1 MFFWSKRLRTGSGSR
16 FYRPMSV
23 PAGAGIIDCRVVDPV
38 DQPMP
43 GAAVCVVSRDG
54 RRLASGSTDPYGL
67 FLAVVPTG
75 EYQVAVT
82 ANGFAPYRGT
92 VRVEEKGRA
101 SVGSVVLDVAPT
113 PALPA
118 PGRWA
123 IDPAHTAIRFIA
135 RHVGL
140 CDIHGRFTSFSGA
153 LSVADQVEDSQ
164 LDVVID
170 AESIDTG
177 LAMRDHHLRSADFL
191 DAVNYPYLR
200 FTSERFAYHGGTQ
213 WSITG
218 VLHLH
223 GVARTIRLDTDYL
236 GIGIGLEGE
245 ARAACKASTELHR
258 EDFTLNWQKMLTRGI
273 AAIGSTIRIE
283 LDVQA
288 IPQLL

>member
-1 MFFWSKRLRTGSGSR
+1 
-16 FYRPMSV
+16 MSL
-23 PAGAGIIDCRVVDPV
+23 PAGAGIVDCRILDSV

-43 GAAVCVVSRDG
+43 GADVCVLSQDG
-54 RRLASGSTDPYGL
+54 RCLVSGSTDPYGL
-67 FLAVVPTG
+67 FLAVVPAG
-75 EYQVAVT
+75 EYQMAVT
-82 ANGFAPYRGT
+82 ANGFAPYRST

-101 SVGSVVLDVAPT
+101 SVGSVMLDVAPT

-118 PGRWA
+118 PGHWI

-140 CDIHGRFTSFSGA
+140 CDIHGRFTSFSGT
-153 LSVADQVEDSQ
+153 LLVADQLEDSQ

-177 LAMRDHHLRSADFL
+177 LAMRDSHLRSADFL
-191 DAVNYPYLR
+191 DAANYPYLR
-200 FTSERFAYHGGTQ
+200 FTSEQFKYRRGTQ
-213 WSITG
+213 WTITG
-218 VLHLH
+218 VLNLH
-223 GVARTIRLDTDYL
+223 GVARTVRLDTDYL
-236 GIGIGLEGE
+236 GIGTGMEGE

-258 EDFTLNWQKMLTRGI
+258 EDFTLNWQKMLTCGI

-288 IPQLL
+288 VPQSP